1 MQYRLRWNQFSQF
14 ALPLSFSLTS
24 LGIASL
30 GITLAEPTW
39 GQETTKTQPIVA
51 TSVALQAK
59 SSDFATTLAQ
69 ATPPS
74 VTAARESSLD
84 ALLGNAQPLKVG
96 TNSIRPLV
104 FLEPDQDAEPYGYS
118 IDLWNTIADELNLTT
133 EWVQYDSARALLNGL
148 DQGEVDVAIAGLTIT
163 ANREANGYDFS
174 QPFYE
179 SGLQLMVR
187 DSGRT
192 QLQLWSRRL
201 FNSQIASALVLVIV
215 SSTVF
220 GGLIWAVE
228 HRHNENFSNNPMRG
242 VGQGIWFA
250 IVTLGTFGYGDVTPQ
265 KFPGRLLS
273 AVWMGVSFFIV
284 ADFIASMTVVQ
295 LSELGTSLDQ
305 LEGQSVGVVEGTT
318 AEHFLRSQPV
328 QTSPYPSLEMAA
340 EALAAEKIA
349 GIVRDYP
356 NLYHWVETNPGQFRL
371 AGERLETED
380 YGIAMAEGRSPDL
393 LEAIN
398 RELLSLKEQGY
409 FDTLESKW
417 FSQDD

>member
-1 MQYRLRWNQFSQF
+1 MQYRLRWSNILF
-14 ALPLSFSLTS
+14 ATVPLFLSFTVAQSS
-24 LGIASL
+24 SAKDVIARP
-30 GITLAEPTW
+30 APKAMA
-39 GQETTKTQPIVA
+39 ETTASQRKVDLSQTALAQAPPETERRA
-51 TSVALQAK
+51 ESVSLSGAAALQAISK
-59 SSDFATTLAQ
+59 
-69 ATPPS
+69 
-74 VTAARESSLD
+74 
-84 ALLGNAQPLKVG
+84 PLKVG
-96 TNSIRPLV
+96 TNSMRPLV
-104 FLEPDQDAEPYGYS
+104 FLEPDRATAPYGYS
-118 IDLWNTIADELNLTT
+118 IDLWNTISDELDLNT
-133 EWVQYDSARALLNGL
+133 EWVQYESAKELLAGL
-148 DQGEVDVAIAGLTIT
+148 EQGEVDIAIAGITIT

-192 QLQLWSRRL
+192 QLQLWIRRL
-201 FNSQIASALVLVIV
+201 FNNQIAGALVLVVV
-215 SSTVF
+215 SSTLF
-220 GGLIWAVE
+220 GGLIWLVE
-228 HRHNENFSNNPMRG
+228 HRHNESFSDNPLHG

-265 KFPGRLLS
+265 KFLGRLLS

-305 LEGQSVGVVEGTT
+305 LEGESVGVVEGTT
-318 AEHFLRSQPV
+318 AERFLRSQPV
-328 QTSPYPSLEMAA
+328 KTAPFPSLEAAA

-356 NLYHWVETNPGQFRL
+356 NLYHWVEANPGQFRL
-371 AGERLETED
+371 AGERLDNES
-380 YGIAMAEGRSPDL
+380 YGIAMAEGRSPAL

-409 FDTLESKW
+409 FDVLDSKW
-417 FSQDD
+417 FSQNES

>member
-1 MQYRLRWNQFSQF
+1 MQYCLRWSKLLVF
-14 ALPLSFSLTS
+14 AIPLSLGTILSGPSLAKDALSLAGLAAATGAQTSLQSPDSWEHLIGEQASYEIAQAIPQSSNRELTS
-24 LGIASL
+24 DS
-30 GITLAEPTW
+30 TLAIS
-39 GQETTKTQPIVA
+39 KPI
-51 TSVALQAK
+51 
-59 SSDFATTLAQ
+59 
-69 ATPPS
+69 
-74 VTAARESSLD
+74 
-84 ALLGNAQPLKVG
+84 KVG

-104 FLEPDQDAEPYGYS
+104 FLEPDGSAEPYGYS
-118 IDLWNTIADELNLTT
+118 IDLWHTIANELNIST
-133 EWVQYDSARALLNGL
+133 EWVQYESARDLLTGL

-187 DSGRT
+187 ESGRT

-215 SSTVF
+215 SSTFF
-220 GGLIWAVE
+220 GGVIWLVE
-228 HRHNENFSNNPMRG
+228 HRHNDHFSNNPLRG

-265 KFPGRLLS
+265 KFPGRFIS

-305 LEGQSVGVVEGTT
+305 LEGKAVGVVEGTT
-318 AEHFLRSQPV
+318 AERFLHSQAV
-328 QTSPYPSLEMAA
+328 KASPYPSLEMAA

-356 NLYHWVETNPGQFRL
+356 DLYHWVESNPGQFRL
-371 AGERLETED
+371 AGERLDTEN
-380 YGIAMAEGRSPDL
+380 YGIAMAEGRSPAL

-398 RELLSLKEQGY
+398 RELLSLTEQGY
-409 FDTLESKW
+409 LETLESKW
-417 FSQDD
+417 FSQDQ